1 MTYYTVNKKIWNAAG
16 TFHKGNEFAGS
27 GKFFCDHMPAT
38 EIPCVL
44 HSVVQRALY
53 PAHPAPHTV
62 NPVQEQKKLLVH
74 DLVLQVDALE
84 VDRFHNRLEEFRIQ
98 TELWSLG
105 HRFIQDTAPATAL
118 QYRHIILFFDAPD
131 LLGDPHPVAEQLKQ
145 FAVGSRNAVA

>member
-27 GKFFCDHMPAT
+27 GNFFCDHMPAT

-84 VDRFHNRLEEFRIQ
+84 VDRFHNRLEEFRTQ
-98 TELWSLG
+98 T
-105 HRFIQDTAPATAL
+105 
-118 QYRHIILFFDAPD
+118 
-131 LLGDPHPVAEQLKQ
+131 
-145 FAVGSRNAVA
+145 

>member
-118 QYRHIILFFDAPD
+118 QYRHIILFFDAPICSETRIR
-131 LLGDPHPVAEQLKQ
+131 LLSNSNSSA
-145 FAVGSRNAVA
+145 SIWSI